1 MHTHFVRNVI
11 IKGLALFLVFNLLFA
26 VGPVDGLGKLSLYNR
41 LFQGRLR
48 FPFGED
54 SERSYNLSLFDLDAM
69 FASHIIAAA
78 PKPADEFRVLTVG
91 DSSVWGTLLQPE
103 ETLAGQLNA
112 ANLRI
117 CGRAARFYNLGYPTI
132 SLTKDLMI
140 IDYARRYQPDL
151 IVWGVTLEAFPLDKQ
166 LSTPLVANNAH
177 RVDDLV
183 GRYNPGLRTDDPSL
197 VRPSFWERTIVGQR
211 RPLADLL
218 RLQLYGA
225 MWSATDIDQT
235 YPSNYPPAQ
244 TDLTTDVTF
253 HSMQPATLNDSQLA
267 FSVFEAGLRAAGDVP
282 VLVVNEPMLVSTG
295 ENSDVRYNFFYPRWV
310 YDAYRQKMTQRAAAG
325 RWDYLDAWNIIPAY
339 QFTNSAIHLTP
350 AGESILAEQVAQMI
364 SQQSCSK

>member
-1 MHTHFVRNVI
+1 MNARFVCNVAL
-11 IKGLALFLVFNLLFA
+11 KGLVLFLVFNLLFA

-54 SERSYNLSLFDLDAM
+54 SAHSYNLSLFDLDAM
-69 FASHIIAAA
+69 FASHVIAAT

-91 DSSVWGTLLQPE
+91 DSSVWGTLLRPE
-103 ETLAGQLNA
+103 DTLAGQLNA
-112 ANLRI
+112 ANLHV

-140 IDYARRYQPDL
+140 LDYAQRYQPDL
-151 IVWGVTLEAFPLDKQ
+151 IVWGVTLEAFPPDKQ
-166 LSTPLVANNAH
+166 LSTPLVANNAA
-177 RVDDLV
+177 RVDDLI
-183 GRYNPGLRTDDPSL
+183 GRYNPSLRADDPSL
-197 VRPSFWERTIVGQR
+197 VRPSFWELTILGQR

-225 MWSATDIDQT
+225 MWSATGIDQT
-235 YPSNYPPAQ
+235 YPTNYPPAQ
-244 TDLTTDVTF
+244 TNLTADLTF
-253 HSMQPATLNDSQLA
+253 HGLQPPTLNDSQLA

-282 VLVVNEPMLVSTG
+282 VLVVNEPMLVSNG
-295 ENSDVRYNFFYPRWV
+295 ENSDLRYNFFYPRWV
-310 YDAYRQKMTQRAAAG
+310 YDAYRQQMAQRAAAG
-325 RWDYLDAWNIIPAY
+325 HWAYLDAWNFIPAD
-339 QFTNSAIHLTP
+339 QFTNSSIHLTP
-350 AGESILAEQVAQMI
+350 AGESLLATQVGQMI